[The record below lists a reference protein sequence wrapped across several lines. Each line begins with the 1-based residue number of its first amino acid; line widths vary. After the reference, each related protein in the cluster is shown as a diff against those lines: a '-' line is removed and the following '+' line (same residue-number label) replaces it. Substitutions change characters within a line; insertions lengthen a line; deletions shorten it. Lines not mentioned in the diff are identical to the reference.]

1 MLSILWGKQTLLT
14 FLYCIILVRFG
25 CKNPIYYASDKL
37 QKCNVLAFLTF
48 VKCITTINLI
58 FFGMF
63 YMILRFDKVF
73 NGVFKVALYKKGL
86 TLVTCKSLFQKE
98 ITYIQHEHYSVAI
111 TLVWLTLLWQ
121 RLHLRNNTLS
131 LCLL

>member
-14 FLYCIILVRFG
+14 ILYCITLVRFG

-37 QKCNVLAFLTF
+37 QKCNVLAFLSF

-58 FFGMF
+58 FFSMF

-98 ITYIQHEHYSVAI
+98 ITYMQHAHYSVAI

-121 RLHLRNNTLS
+121 RLHQRNNALS
-131 LCLL
+131 LCLS